1 MVKHFTYLSLAAA
14 VLMTG
19 CSTSQV
25 PTTYQNTSNH
35 TGTLAAAKYAS
46 NTPVQYAQ
54 NTSAGRM
61 VDQECLRRETNRELI
76 GGAIGGTAGAIAGK
90 KLLGGTKGLVAGAAL
105 GGAAGFG
112 IGDKTINCDPIPAT
126 TSNAAYQSVP
136 TTYQNDPTYDATPT
150 SCPSGTISQPNGTCL
165 IRESSASYQTS
176 SLNTVQTSAYQQRG
190 TLPRASNVVKAY
202 AMTTSSPQTMPQI
215 TRNYGASTYQV
226 ESGDTVYSLA
236 RRRCVSVEDIQG
248 SNGLDR
254 NYGIQ
259 IGQTLQLPA
268 NQC

>member
-25 PTTYQNTSNH
+25 PTTYQNASNH
-35 TGTLAAAKYAS
+35 TGTLAAGK
-46 NTPVQYAQ
+46 YAQ
-54 NTSAGRM
+54 NTSAGLR

-76 GGAIGGTAGAIAGK
+76 GGAIGGTVGAIAGK
-90 KLLGGTKGLVAGAAL
+90 KLLGGTKGLVAGAAV
-105 GGAAGFG
+105 GGAAGYG

-136 TTYQNDPTYDATPT
+136 TTYQNGPIYDAAPL
-150 SCPSGTISQPNGTCL
+150 SCPSGTTSQPNGTCL
-165 IRESSASYQTS
+165 IRGSSASYQTS
-176 SLNTVQTSAYQQRG
+176 SLNAVKTSAYQQRG

-202 AMTTSSPQTMPQI
+202 AMTPSSTQTMPQI
-215 TRNYGASTYQV
+215 TRNYGASNYQV
-226 ESGDTVYSLA
+226 VSGDTVYSLA
-236 RRRCVSVEDIQG
+236 RRLCVSVGDIQG
-248 SNGLDR
+248 SNGLDG

-259 IGQTLQLPA
+259 IGQTLELPA